1 MITNLNNKLMA
12 QNTTTL
18 KQFKTFCKKNNPRNF
33 DEAILYFTIFG
44 GLDIPIDTTI
54 PIDILIEKL
63 ILNKY
68 KIIRNDINNL
78 TNGDNL
84 YHLILTSLALGD
96 RRTNSAFKRA
106 KISFDEGIDI
116 VDNLCDLKIIKIEK
130 SLQSLSTM
138 EDKYTVSEKL
148 LFSSPFVRFWFAF
161 ISPIFKGIRDK
172 NYKEFFTNF
181 NNKKDDF
188 SHLIFEQ
195 ISHEILKENIKDDT
209 LIKLGRY
216 WDDDINIDLLAKT
229 KSGKIIAGVCKY
241 TKSKIK
247 KDELSKLKQKCK
259 NVKIDVDLFVM
270 FSNKGY
276 TTQLKSLKSE
286 NLKLFT
292 LKNFKF

>member
-1 MITNLNNKLMA
+1 MIDLQNKLTK
-12 QNTTTL
+12 QNSTIL
-18 KQFKTFCKKNNPRNF
+18 EQFETFCKKNNPKNF
-33 DEAILYFTIFG
+33 DDAILYFTVFG
-44 GLDIPIDTTI
+44 GLDIPIDTNI

-63 ILNKY
+63 ILNRY
-68 KIIRNDINNL
+68 KNIRYDINNL

-84 YHLILTSLALGD
+84 YHLILSSLALGD

-130 SLQSLSTM
+130 SLQSLSAM

-148 LFSSPFVRFWFAF
+148 LFSSPFIRFWFAF

-172 NYKEFFTNF
+172 NYQEFFTKF
-181 NNKKDDF
+181 NNQKIEF
-188 SHLIFEQ
+188 CHLIFEQ
-195 ISHEILKENIKDDT
+195 ISHEILKKNIKDDT

-259 NVKIDVDLFVM
+259 DAKIDVDLFVM